1 MVKFRDQLYS
11 FPRRRNA
18 GTERCDPAFD
28 RWTTLKLLLPNDTL
42 SLAVVKG
49 QIYAKGLSG
58 GVTTTSPARGRD
70 PAQSQ

>member
-18 GTERCDPAFD
+18 GTERCDPAFNS
-28 RWTTLKLLLPNDTL
+28 WTTLKLLLPNDTL
-42 SLAVVKG
+42 LLAVFKG

-58 GVTTTSPARGRD
+58 GVTTTSPARGTD